1 MVKYCKICP
10 PGKTHLQSIYRRL
23 VNLFQPSNP
32 PSFKKKLKID
42 GIIPNQTSKDFEKTP
57 CITKIFRA
65 IVFTR
70 PVILTNT
77 FCKEMR

>member
-1 MVKYCKICP
+1 MVKYCKIFP
-10 PGKTHLQSIYRRL
+10 PGKTHLQSIYLRL

-32 PSFKKKLKID
+32 PSIKKLKID
-42 GIIPNQTSKDFEKTP
+42 GIIQNQTSKDFEKTP

-77 FCKEMR
+77 FCKDMR